1 MKNLPQHINTRV
13 KITISAPKAAKG
25 SLFESR
31 ANILD
36 QICLLILCESNYFRV
51 QCLRS
56 SKKDKTRSSGNTN
69 KDPDKRNQKRNLKYQ
84 LYSQSGIVGN
94 AVIGRWK

>member
-56 SKKDKTRSSGNTN
+56 SGNTN
-69 KDPDKRNQKRNLKYQ
+69 KDPDEKKSKEELEIPS
-84 LYSQSGIVGN
+84 L
-94 AVIGRWK
+94 